1 MLYIHYNNSDCGLK
15 FAKFKLH
22 RTCFKKYNS
31 FKKKKKILLI

>member
-1 MLYIHYNNSDCGLK
+1 MLYIHYNSDCGLK

-31 FKKKKKILLI
+31 FKKKKILLI